1 MNDTRIKIYQKN
13 FQILTDLQ
21 NASGLKNEISK
32 KLI

>member
-13 FQILTDLQ
+13 FQILIDLQ